1 MSITKKITAFFI
13 ILFLTSLN
21 QLQAQEVKKIG
32 KYKDWEAMVV
42 SEASGKVCF
51 AQSSPILQAPKTN
64 KRDAKLF
71 VAFRPNESITNEVSV
86 TPGYEFNKSNSVTAA
101 SGNKKFKFDIKEQG
115 FAWIADNKIE
125 LKMIK
130 QMRKG
135 SRIMITGYNQKGSQ
149 TIDHYSL
156 LGFTKAYNASRK
168 ACSYFNEIK
177 KKKWPGKIV
186 GDRKHNYFSDTKFF
200 CIRDNFFSINLLPHI
215 CSVTNY
221 FCIIIFLKP
230 L

>member
-1 MSITKKITAFFI
+1 MSIIKKITILLGIFFI
-13 ILFLTSLN
+13 SGVA
-21 QLQAQEVKKIG
+21 QVSAQEIKKIG

-42 SEASGKVCF
+42 MDADGKVCF
-51 AQSSPILQAPKTN
+51 AQSLPILQAPKTN

-71 VAFRPNESITNEVSV
+71 VAFRPNDKISNEVSV
-86 TPGYEFNKSNSVTAA
+86 TPGYEFNKGNSVVA
-101 SGNKKFKFDIKEQG
+101 SSGKNKFKFDIKEQG

-135 SRIMITGYNQKGSQ
+135 SRIMITGYNQQGSQ

-168 ACSYFNEIK
+168 ACS
-177 KKKWPGKIV
+177 
-186 GDRKHNYFSDTKFF
+186 
-200 CIRDNFFSINLLPHI
+200 
-215 CSVTNY
+215 
-221 FCIIIFLKP
+221 
-230 L
+230 